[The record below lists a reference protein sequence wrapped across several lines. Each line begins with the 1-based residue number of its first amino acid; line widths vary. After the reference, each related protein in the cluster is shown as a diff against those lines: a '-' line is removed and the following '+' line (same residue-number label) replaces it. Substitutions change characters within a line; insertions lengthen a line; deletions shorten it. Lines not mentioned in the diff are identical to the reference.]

1 MLFVLF
7 CWAVRARLLKLFS
20 TLADITLS
28 RCGHLFRDHFFSL
41 PLPPAFSSQP
51 PVPASPFFAAW
62 TEKRSSGDLTIS
74 RAPEKYIASFRHN
87 LSNFFTPVKFHGAE
101 FQGPLW
107 LPQRL
112 FPNIV
117 NFAFVLFVPA
127 MYGAIFRF
135 RKNHT
140 TRTQGWY
147 QLRGDEINLNCIS
160 GQGISESERERRK
173 QSNLLTTKINFMA
186 WVIEVLNMK
195 DKLVIPQIFLL
206 QLVGVVTPTVSVLN
220 PILPLPV
227 RNPLLRAV
235 TNIVAPLFYVCAA
248 EKDKLKKLRLGKLLC
263 LPRNEVQP
271 VTMYPVME

>member
-1 MLFVLF
+1 
-7 CWAVRARLLKLFS
+7 
-20 TLADITLS
+20 
-28 RCGHLFRDHFFSL
+28 
-41 PLPPAFSSQP
+41 
-51 PVPASPFFAAW
+51 
-62 TEKRSSGDLTIS
+62 
-74 RAPEKYIASFRHN
+74 
-87 LSNFFTPVKFHGAE
+87 
-101 FQGPLW
+101 
-107 LPQRL
+107 
-112 FPNIV
+112 
-117 NFAFVLFVPA
+117 

-147 QLRGDEINLNCIS
+147 QLRGDEINRNCIS

-173 QSNLLTTKINFMA
+173 QSNLLTTKINFLA

-195 DKLVIPQIFLL
+195 DKLVLPEIFLL

-227 RNPLLRAV
+227 RNTLLRAV

-271 VTMYPVME
+271 VSQAVTMYPVME